1 MGFSC
6 LFRRSPC
13 GPRLHKE
20 VCHMRQHLIAWMP
33 PPGVG
38 VHPCTPQSRSATL
51 QIDDYHDIVLPLRHP
66 AHPLKH
72 PDAHRPCVPTF
83 RPVFIALREG
93 YRRRRCA
100 VVNHESAA
108 HHGEVVSRRAAP
120 RRGSGS
126 ETFRIQ
132 TYIGILKKRRKN
144 AEKLQNMREQRIA
157 D

>member
-38 VHPCTPQSRSATL
+38 VHPCTPQSRFPGHPNGGSRLVATATL
-51 QIDDYHDIVLPLRHP
+51 RNRTHTSDFSFHSSPPCSRGRPRPYKLMITTILW
-66 AHPLKH
+66 KH
-72 PDAHRPCVPTF
+72 YAIRRTHSS
-83 RPVFIALREG
+83 RE
-93 YRRRRCA
+93 
-100 VVNHESAA
+100 
-108 HHGEVVSRRAAP
+108 AAP
-120 RRGSGS
+120 RRGGGS
-126 ETFRIQ
+126 ETFRRQ
-132 TYIGILKKRRKN
+132 TYIGILKNRQKN
-144 AEKLQNMREQRIA
+144 AEKLQDMREQRIA